1 VVLRVHEQR
10 RGVSVLAW
18 DEAAQPVEQWQSS
31 RVVLALPLFVAARIV
46 DSPPAALQAA
56 VATLAYAPWLVADL
70 HLDRALLDRPAAP
83 PSWNNV
89 AFGAAGLGY
98 VDAMHQSLRQ
108 GGGATV
114 VTAYHA
120 LPTHPCAALLQGS
133 AQTWAER
140 VLTDLAAA
148 HPDLRQRVQRIA
160 LVRHG
165 HAMAVPRPGVRS
177 STALAALRAGRGRVR
192 HAHSDQAGYSV
203 FEEAFTLG
211 HQAAAARQGRG
222 PGPQA

>member
-83 PSWNNV
+83 PSWNNG

-114 VTAYHA
+114 MTAYHALPTHQCAA

-133 AQTWAER
+133 AQTWAE
-140 VLTDLAAA
+140 
-148 HPDLRQRVQRIA
+148 RVQRIA

-177 STALAALRAGRGRVR
+177 STALAALRADRGRVR